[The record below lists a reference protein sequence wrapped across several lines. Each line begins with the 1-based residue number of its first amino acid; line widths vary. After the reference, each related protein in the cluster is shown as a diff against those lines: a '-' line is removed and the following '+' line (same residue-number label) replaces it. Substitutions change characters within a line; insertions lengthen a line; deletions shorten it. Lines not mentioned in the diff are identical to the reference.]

1 MACYVMKQI
10 FAFFNAFEVL
20 CYLFF
25 FCDPIVLHLF
35 ELTVGSN
42 NPLMSKWVQV
52 VLSEYL
58 FLIQC
63 FKLFPFLNPFK

>member
-1 MACYVMKQI
+1 M
-10 FAFFNAFEVL
+10 L
-20 CYLFF
+20 CYETNFCFLQCFRGFMLPLF
-25 FCDPIVLHLF
+25 FCDPIVMHLF